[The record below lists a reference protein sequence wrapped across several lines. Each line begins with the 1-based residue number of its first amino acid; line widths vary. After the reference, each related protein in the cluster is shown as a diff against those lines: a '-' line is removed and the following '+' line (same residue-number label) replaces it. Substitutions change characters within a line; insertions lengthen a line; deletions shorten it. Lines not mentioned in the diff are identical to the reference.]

1 MCWYCEKWKRSSPQT
16 FARWTAFAQ
25 ESPDPREA
33 GLLIAA
39 REFGVQIVA
48 TTRPKVLRRMV
59 ASGATTVS
67 VENLKATDGSRV
79 TSEDRALFNWAVGH
93 VIAEWGDV
101 REGSD
106 LHH

>member
-16 FARWTAFAQ
+16 FARWAAFAQ
-25 ESPDPREA
+25 GSRDPRVA

-39 REFGVQIVA
+39 RELGVQIVA
-48 TTRPKVLRRMV
+48 MTRPKVLRRMV
-59 ASGATTVS
+59 ASGARVS
-67 VENLKATDGSRV
+67 VEGLKGADGSRV

-93 VIAEWGDV
+93 VIAEWGEV